1 MLIGLKLFSALIG
14 ILIGFSTIP
23 ILELK
28 NTYFKNDYNLTSS
41 IKKLLLPGGNNNGTN
56 EFINQSV
63 NNDYND
69 NDEAIRKLIINSIK
83 LSYQYLRLLKYKT
96 LNYLSNFDQLKFLFN
111 FIHGLNLLK
120 VFVLALVIWLMIGIF
135 ILYRL
140 NKFSNNNDDN
150 DIIKVP
156 INNDQL
162 PEKFIIQDDSQ
173 EVNLN
178 NALHLN
184 ISNDQLPIQ
193 STITKIEN
201 DEHFKLNDQV
211 KDEDYDNDDNDDNET
226 IGSNH
231 FKTPKI
237 INDSPMDDVNVNNS
251 NTNDHSYDNSNNNNN
266 DNLNNNNDKYLNNNI
281 DNTLKNHK
289 PTKKIPNKNAFSILE
304 NDLRV

>member
-69 NDEAIRKLIINSIK
+69 NDKAIRKLIINSIK
-83 LSYQYLRLLKYKT
+83 LSYQYLRLLKYKS

-150 DIIKVP
+150 D
-156 INNDQL
+156 
-162 PEKFIIQDDSQ
+162 
-173 EVNLN
+173 
-178 NALHLN
+178 
-184 ISNDQLPIQ
+184 
-193 STITKIEN
+193 
-201 DEHFKLNDQV
+201 
-211 KDEDYDNDDNDDNET
+211 
-226 IGSNH
+226 
-231 FKTPKI
+231 
-237 INDSPMDDVNVNNS
+237 NNS
-251 NTNDHSYDNSNNNNN
+251 SNGDGNDGGG
-266 DNLNNNNDKYLNNNI
+266 
-281 DNTLKNHK
+281 
-289 PTKKIPNKNAFSILE
+289 FSDQGFDTSTMDI
-304 NDLRV
+304 VSS